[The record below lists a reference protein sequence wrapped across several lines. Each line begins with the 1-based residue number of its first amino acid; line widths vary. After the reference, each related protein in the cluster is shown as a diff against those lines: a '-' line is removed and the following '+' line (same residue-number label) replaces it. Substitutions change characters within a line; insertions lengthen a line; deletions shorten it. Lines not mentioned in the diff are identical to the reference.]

1 MLVECAPAERQRV
14 GRCIW
19 PISLVG
25 WVFRRLSLRLLFVF
39 FLVLTAS
46 PLSAQGHAVL
56 DPGRSEVRPGWF
68 GRSLALDLALSEPV
82 PFRVFTLDAP
92 PRLVVDLAG
101 VDPQDAAGASV
112 SGATADSLRIGRIG
126 PGWAR
131 LVLALPGPLAI
142 ETAELVQDER
152 AGQRLEVRLGRVSPE
167 AFAAAAG
174 APPGVWPAGAP
185 ARAAPGVSGQKGLL
199 VALDPGHGGIDPGAV
214 REGVAEKD
222 VVLAFA
228 EALRTSLLAAG
239 FRVML
244 TREGDDFVAL
254 DARTAMAAAD
264 GADVFLSIHSNAVA
278 DPAVAGAIAFTLSER
293 GSTSAAASR
302 AAAENAADRVAGL
315 GAGLGCVGPGGTGRS
330 GADRD
335 GRPCIGSCPYPDR
348 PPRARGGRPA
358 GPAASVGELP
368 GAGDGA
374 PARRPARD
382 RLSVERRRSGPRGRS
397 RVARR
402 RCRRDHRGAPQ
413 FAARSVRMTDR

>member
-315 GAGLGCVGPGGTGRS
+315 EGPASDASVQAALADLARIETGARASALARTLIARLAPVAGGPQAQPLQSANFRVLATARQP
-330 GADRD
+330 AVLLE
-335 GRPCIGSCPYPDR
+335 IGFLSNAGD
-348 PPRARGGRPA
+348 RARVGDPA
-358 GPAASVGELP
+358 WRADAAAAITAALLNSQ
-368 GAGDGA
+368 
-374 PARRPARD
+374 
-382 RLSVERRRSGPRGRS
+382 RGRS
-397 RVARR
+397 E
-402 RCRRDHRGAPQ
+402 
-413 FAARSVRMTDR
+413 